1 MPVMQALL
9 EQGSVLV
16 EVVTSASK
24 TGLAGGVASSADAN
38 VNSEWDTGLTAEKC
52 GHLANHET

>member
-1 MPVMQALL
+1 MPVTQALL

-16 EVVTSASK
+16 EVSTSASK

-38 VNSEWDTGLTAEKC
+38 VNSKWDTGLTADKC
-52 GHLANHET
+52 SRLANHEA